1 MNDEDAIRIEEFG
14 QFKKEI
20 RPGRGSVS
28 FTMTFINS
36 NLLMAPLE
44 RNLKT

>member
-1 MNDEDAIRIEEFG
+1 MNEVDAIRIEEFC

-20 RPGRGSVS
+20 RADRGSVS
-28 FTMTFINS
+28 FTMTFRNS
-36 NLLMAPLE
+36 NLLMAPFE